1 VSLDCPPDPDA
12 LGAALERLAWWV
24 WDDGMPGTGWIL
36 RLVATDPD
44 AGWAAALDATDQ
56 S

>member
-1 VSLDCPPDPDA
+1 
-12 LGAALERLAWWV
+12 
-24 WDDGMPGTGWIL
+24 MPGTGWIL
-36 RLVATDPD
+36 RLAAADPA